1 MSHITKIL
9 IFYIKKK
16 KMYLRNTKVYKK
28 KYIFLKNKI
37 FNKKKLIKKLRFT
50 L

>member
-1 MSHITKIL
+1 
-9 IFYIKKK
+9 
-16 KMYLRNTKVYKK
+16 MYLRNTKVYKK